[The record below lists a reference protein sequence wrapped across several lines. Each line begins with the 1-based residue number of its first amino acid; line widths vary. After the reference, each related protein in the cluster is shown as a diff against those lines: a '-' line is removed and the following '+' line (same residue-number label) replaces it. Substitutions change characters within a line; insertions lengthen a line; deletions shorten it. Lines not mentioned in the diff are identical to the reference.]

1 VEPQNRPLPDC
12 ITRLLDAGLPPAR
25 ARRPAAPAKRRVRP
39 PTGRGAAHG
48 VLESLVL
55 RGFVYGVSALVWMLV
70 IGLMLRHATR

>member
-12 ITRLLDAGLPPAR
+12 ITRLLDAGLP
-25 ARRPAAPAKRRVRP
+25 P